1 MAKGF
6 RALGHCVKCGDTQ
19 GPWSLYPGWGWVCD
33 QCAEELEKEDNMLNE
48 LMETVKENGN
58 EEK

>member
-33 QCAEELEKEDNMLNE
+33 QCAEELEKVDDLREEDKDE
-48 LMETVKENGN
+48 D
-58 EEK
+58 EKRN

>member
-6 RALGHCVKCGDTQ
+6 VSLGHCVKCGDTQ

-33 QCAEELEKEDNMLNE
+33 MCADQLDAVNNSLKEKDEENED
-48 LMETVKENGN
+48 
-58 EEK
+58 EERN